1 MVCLW
6 TLQLKV
12 STVPRNIVKACAH
25 CGCENEDAASECK
38 ACHNAGFNLIAAP
51 QAELGA
57 KQLVSPG
64 DPVDARIPPA
74 IEGVASTQPPPLPL
88 VQGVPAATACYAWSE
103 RRWRLFE
110 VSLVCVVAF
119 GSSIL
124 RSGEILFTG
133 ELGASYAGALKW
145 IYPSIHEL
153 GALALLWYVLH
164 RRMLSFA
171 SLGLR
176 WTRKDAV
183 FGPLLWLL
191 GSVTYSISTPA
202 ISSLFAAYL
211 PGQNTHPDVANYL
224 FGGSVTVLC
233 IVFQLINPFFE
244 ELIVRAY
251 LMTELKH
258 LTGSMAVAVV
268 GSVAVQISYHFYQG
282 APAALSH
289 AGMFL
294 LFSLYYAKTNR
305 IFAPILAHLLTDL
318 TATLYYALKI
328 GHGG

>member
-1 MVCLW
+1 
-6 TLQLKV
+6 
-12 STVPRNIVKACAH
+12 VKACAH
-25 CGCENEDAASECK
+25 CGCENDHTASECK
-38 ACHNAGFNLIAAP
+38 ECHNAGFTPLATVRSDLDPKHHVEAA
-51 QAELGA
+51 G
-57 KQLVSPG
+57 LV
-64 DPVDARIPPA
+64 DETIPA
-74 IEGVASTQPPPLPL
+74 VIESRTASQPPPLPF
-88 VQGVPAATACYAWSE
+88 VQGVPAATACYTWSE

-110 VSLVCVVAF
+110 ISLVCVVAL

-133 ELGASYAGALKW
+133 ELGASYAGALTW

-164 RRMLSFA
+164 RRMLNFG
-171 SLGLR
+171 SLGMR
-176 WTRKDAV
+176 WTRMDIL
-183 FGPLLWLL
+183 FGPLLWLV
-191 GSVTYSISTPA
+191 GSVAYSTLARI
-202 ISSLFAAYL
+202 IGNLFAVYL
-211 PGQNTHPDVANYL
+211 PGLNTHPDVANFL

-233 IVFQLINPFFE
+233 FIFQLINPFFE

-258 LTGSMAVAVV
+258 LTGSMTLAVA
-268 GSVAVQISYHFYQG
+268 GSVLVQISYHFYQG

-294 LFSLYYAKTNR
+294 LFSLYYAKTKR

-318 TATLYYALKI
+318 TATLYYFIKI
-328 GHGG
+328 NHGG

>member
-1 MVCLW
+1 
-6 TLQLKV
+6 
-12 STVPRNIVKACAH
+12 VKACAH
-25 CGCENEDAASECK
+25 CGCENEDLASECK
-38 ACHNAGFNLIAAP
+38 ECHNAGFHPLAAP
-51 QAELGA
+51 QTELDAE
-57 KQLVSPG
+57 QLPAPNAIVPEE
-64 DPVDARIPPA
+64 IPPA
-74 IEGVASTQPPPLPL
+74 VASTALDQPPPLPL
-88 VQGVPAATACYAWSE
+88 VEGVPAAAASSAWSE

-110 VSLVCVVAF
+110 LILVCVIAF

-133 ELGASYAGALKW
+133 ELGASYAGAFKW

-164 RRMLSFA
+164 RRMLSFG
-171 SLGLR
+171 SIGMR
-176 WTRKDAV
+176 WTRLDVV
-183 FGPLLWLL
+183 FGPLLWLV
-191 GSVTYSISTPA
+191 GSVAYSILAPMTSNV
-202 ISSLFAAYL
+202 FAVYL
-211 PGQNTHPDVANYL
+211 PRLNTHPDVAKYL
-224 FGGSVTVLC
+224 FGGSVTILC
-233 IVFQLINPFFE
+233 LVFQLINPFFE

-258 LTGSMAVAVV
+258 LTGSMTVAVA
-268 GSVAVQISYHFYQG
+268 GSVLVQVSYHFYQG

-294 LFSLYYAKTNR
+294 LFSLYYAKTKR

-318 TATLYYALKI
+318 TATLYYVMKI